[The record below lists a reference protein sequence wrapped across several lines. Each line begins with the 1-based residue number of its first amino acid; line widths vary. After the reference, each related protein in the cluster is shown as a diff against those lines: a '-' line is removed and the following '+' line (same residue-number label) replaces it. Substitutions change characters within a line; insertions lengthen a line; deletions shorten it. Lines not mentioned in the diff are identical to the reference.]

1 MCKHKTVTI
10 GECRVCTKC
19 GATLLSNG
27 KIFFDRKMPNYMKGK
42 GKKK

>member
-1 MCKHKTVTI
+1 MCKHKVVKI

-19 GATLLSNG
+19 GVTLIDNRLV
-27 KIFFDRKMPNYMKGK
+27 FLDRKLPNYLKRK